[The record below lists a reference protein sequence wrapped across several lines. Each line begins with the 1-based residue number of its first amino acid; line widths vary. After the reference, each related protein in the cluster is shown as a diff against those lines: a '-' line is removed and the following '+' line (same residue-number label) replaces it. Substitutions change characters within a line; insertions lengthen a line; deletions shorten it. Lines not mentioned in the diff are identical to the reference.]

1 MLKIEQGLLEK
12 LLEDLI
18 LKATVEFH
26 PDVLRLLRGAYEK
39 ETQRY
44 AKEALKQILDYYG
57 VSKERGIGMCQTPGA
72 SHVLRINLGSE
83 VKLLA
88 DPPAVFSEVVERMT
102 KEGLHRPSLVHPL
115 TRKVYEGNVGP
126 HLPITEINF
135 IPGAD
140 YVEFITFQ
148 PVGLG
153 LAIPFQAA
161 QCTAGAEF
169 ARKAVAEVVA
179 TVRMYCP
186 PFFIGLCIG
195 GLADQSLELAREA
208 CFLRKPIDAPHPDP
222 QIATLEEQIKDE
234 INGLGIGC
242 MNLGGDITALTVNV
256 EIAAAHLVA
265 IIVSVW
271 VQCYPLKL
279 AGVRI
284 NNDGSQEPI

>member
-1 MLKIEQGLLEK
+1 MEIDRKFLEPLLE
-12 LLEDLI
+12 ELI

-26 PDVLRLLRGAYEK
+26 PDVLRLLKGAYDEEK
-39 ETQRY
+39 QPY
-44 AKEALKQILDYYG
+44 ARAALAQILNSYG
-57 VSKERGIGMCQTPGA
+57 ISKERGIGMCQTPGA
-72 SHVLRINLGSE
+72 THVLRINLGSR
-83 VKLLA
+83 VVLL
-88 DPPAVFSEVVERMT
+88 DSPEAVFSRVVERMT
-102 KEGLHRPSLVHPL
+102 RQGLHRPSLVHPL
-115 TRKVYEGNVGP
+115 SRKVFEGNAGAQ
-126 HLPITEINF
+126 LPLTEINL

-161 QCTAGAEF
+161 QCTPGAEF

-186 PFFIGLCIG
+186 PFFIGVCIG
-195 GLADQSLELAREA
+195 GLADQSLKLARQA
-208 CFLRKPIDAPHPDP
+208 CFLRQPIDAPHPDP
-222 QIATLEEQIKDE
+222 EIAALERQIKDE

-242 MNLGGDITALTVNV
+242 MNLGGDITALSVNV

-265 IIVSVW
+265 IIASVW

-284 NNDGSQEPI
+284 HSDGTRESI